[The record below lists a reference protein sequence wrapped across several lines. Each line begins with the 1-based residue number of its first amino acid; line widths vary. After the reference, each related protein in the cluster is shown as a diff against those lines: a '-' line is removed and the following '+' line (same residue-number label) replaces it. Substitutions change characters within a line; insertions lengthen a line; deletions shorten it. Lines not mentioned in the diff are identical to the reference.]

1 MLRVCFAD
9 GSEVMLDAQRVLP
22 PNTRPV
28 QWETL
33 EYDPYQITASTLNDE
48 SVEIPWST
56 IRVLTDDAYSAHLA
70 HAAEEQA
77 RQIGLRIRELRDSRQ
92 LSSKDLAERA
102 GIAPQSLSRIENG
115 RHDVVYTTLQRLL
128 AAMGYSLRDLAVT
141 SGGHATI
148 PNLLKRLADVGI
160 DREFVRRR
168 LLPDHSL
175 TTSYTGSDSTNEERI
190 VEAIAESVSRV
201 FGWSVSRI
209 VGSEPLVLDPSL
221 VPAAR
226 FKVRGRVNELRATA
240 YTFYAHYL
248 ALVVLRATSNLVPQ
262 PLPGDPVAFREAVL
276 ATYGS
281 LDLTSLLRFT
291 WDHGVPVVPLRDP
304 GAFHGACWRIDGRN
318 IIVLKQVTN
327 SQARWAHDLLHET
340 KHVADHL
347 DSHRTAVIEGEE
359 IALVSQPDA
368 APAEERQAT
377 EFAITVLLNGHA
389 EALTQQAVTLA
400 HESVERL
407 KGTVQQVAKGEH
419 APVDALANYVAA
431 RLSSQGVNWWG
442 AANNLQLT
450 DPTPWSIARDSLLQ
464 HVALETLSDQ
474 DRLILMQAI
483 TSSEE

>member
-1 MLRVCFAD
+1 
-9 GSEVMLDAQRVLP
+9 
-22 PNTRPV
+22 
-28 QWETL
+28 
-33 EYDPYQITASTLNDE
+33 
-48 SVEIPWST
+48 
-56 IRVLTDDAYSAHLA
+56 
-70 HAAEEQA
+70 
-77 RQIGLRIRELRDSRQ
+77 
-92 LSSKDLAERA
+92 
-102 GIAPQSLSRIENG
+102 
-115 RHDVVYTTLQRLL
+115 
-128 AAMGYSLRDLAVT
+128 MGYSLRDLAVT

-464 HVALETLSDQ
+464 HVALEALSDQ